1 MVDVM
6 VELTENIIDT
16 DRLLKSVMR
25 PECGAA
31 LLFVGSTRQWTNQ
44 LETIFLEYEAYHS
57 MARSEMEKLEE
68 EAKKRWTIREVRIVH
83 RLGRVDIGEVSIAIA
98 VSSPH
103 RAEAFEAG
111 QWLID
116 EFKKRVPVWKKE
128 HWKSDGAQ
136 WIHPVT
142 VDHNPSELAHR
153 HDVTFRDKSLSEDK
167 SSSTEHVKMSQ
178 PVQVRPSN
186 DPATTNETKLGS

>member
-6 VELTENIIDT
+6 VELTENTIDT
-16 DRLLKSVMR
+16 DSLLKSVMR

-44 LETIFLEYEAYHS
+44 LETVFLEYDAYHS
-57 MARSEMEKLEE
+57 MARLEMEKLEE
-68 EAKKRWTIREVRIVH
+68 EAKERWTVREVRIVH

-116 EFKKRVPVWKKE
+116 EFKKRVPIWKKE
-128 HWKSDGAQ
+128 HWRNDGAQ
-136 WIHPVT
+136 WIHPLT
-142 VDHNPSELAHR
+142 LEHNQSDLAPGHNVAAGDESPSEGN
-153 HDVTFRDKSLSEDK
+153 
-167 SSSTEHVKMSQ
+167 SSSAEQVKMIQ
-178 PVQVRPSN
+178 PVKTRPSN
-186 DPATTNETKLGS
+186 DSAASNDTKLGS